1 MKIFILFLIFS
12 LFTSEINAQT
22 GELIGS
28 VNLPTI
34 SKKKRTFRGR
44 VYRNRLA
51 GKAENS
57 QEDKSVTSFE
67 NVIVSAHPIS
77 FKSKVKPLKENV
89 KVLQKNKEFIP
100 KVVAVTKGS
109 TIEFINNDNF
119 YHNVFSLKSGDK
131 FNIGRRP
138 TGEVVKRKIETS
150 GEIKIFCDIHSQM
163 SAVILSFETPY
174 FTNLEADGKF
184 NLDLPKGKYEIQIY
198 HSSLPLFKET
208 IEIKANQKLEKNFTL
223 SN

>member
-1 MKIFILFLIFS
+1 MKIFILFLIFIFS
-12 LFTSEINAQT
+12 ICELNAQT

-34 SKKKRTFRGR
+34 SKQKRTFRGR
-44 VYRNRLA
+44 VYRNRLS
-51 GKAENS
+51 GKTQKS
-57 QEDKSVTSFE
+57 QEKKSVTSFE
-67 NVIVSAHPIS
+67 NVIVSAYPIS
-77 FKSKVKPLKENV
+77 FKPKVKPLKENV
-89 KVLQKNKEFIP
+89 KILQKNKEFIP
-100 KVVAVTKGS
+100 KVIAITKGS
-109 TIEFINNDNF
+109 TVEFINNDNF

-150 GEIKIFCDIHSQM
+150 GEVKIFCDIHSQM
-163 SAVILSFETPY
+163 SAVILSLETPY

-184 NLDLPKGKYEIQIY
+184 KLGLPEGKYEIQIY
-198 HSSLPLFKET
+198 HSSLPLFKEI

>member
-1 MKIFILFLIFS
+1 MKTFIFILILIF
-12 LFTSEINAQT
+12 FTGEINAQT

-44 VYRNRLA
+44 VYRNRLS
-51 GKAENS
+51 GKAKKN
-57 QEDKSVTSFE
+57 QEKKSVTSFE

-77 FKSKVKPLKENV
+77 FTPKIKPLKENV

-100 KVVAVTKGS
+100 KVIAVTKGS
-109 TIEFINNDNF
+109 TVEFINNDNF

-138 TGEVVKRKIETS
+138 TGEVVKRKIQTS

-163 SAVILSFETPY
+163 SAVILSLETPY
-174 FTNLEADGKF
+174 FTNLEADGNFKL
-184 NLDLPKGKYEIQIY
+184 NLPEGKYKIQIY

-208 IEIKANQKLEKNFTL
+208 IEIQKNQKLEKNFTL